1 MNIHTVADILRFPN
15 ETPLEGIEG
24 TITAV
29 YPRKAGTTQ
38 QNKPWSFQDATF
50 ADATGAIIKL
60 KFVGCEDFSSSWKS
74 RRVRITSVKSDRGR
88 TGLYALDDEYNGNV
102 TRKIKVTPSHTIVDL
117 AESRPVQ
124 GLSEAVDQRLASSQQ
139 APQYSPPPQEQRREA
154 PQHTQ
159 PAGPSHHAAPPATGI
174 DAGPLIARIAGLQAK
189 CYDAAVWNAHGI
201 MERHGIA
208 LMPGAV
214 GIMGDKIFMEV
225 IRRIEPS
232 MLPMNPY
239 KAAPFRGKPLDEL
252 LPAMRQQ
259 IAEGKA
265 EIDFGANE
273 ERQRLGAQ
281 SLAQQAATPPPVQEP
296 VDDDTMPF

>member
-1 MNIHTVADILRFPN
+1 MTTHTVADILRFPN
-15 ETPLEGIEG
+15 ETPLEAIEG

-29 YPRKAGTTQ
+29 YPRKSGTTQ
-38 QNKPWSFQDATF
+38 QGKPWSFQDGAF
-50 ADATGAIIKL
+50 ADATGAVMKL
-60 KFVGCEDFSSSWKS
+60 KLVGCEDFPTSWKG

-88 TGLYALDDEYNGNV
+88 TGLYALDDEYNGQT
-102 TRKIKVTPSHTIVDL
+102 TRKIKLTPSHTIVDL

-124 GLSEAVDQRLASSQQ
+124 GLSQAVEQHLPPAQHQ
-139 APQYSPPPQEQRREA
+139 AP
-154 PQHTQ
+154 PQHTHA
-159 PAGPSHHAAPPATGI
+159 PTSPSHHAAPPATGV

-189 CYDAAVWNAHGI
+189 CYDAAVHNAHGI
-201 MERHGIA
+201 YERHGIA

-214 GIMGDKIFMEV
+214 GVMGDKIFMEV

-239 KAAPFRGKPLDEL
+239 KAAPFKGRPLDEL
-252 LPAMRQQ
+252 LPVMRQQ

-281 SLAQQAATPPPVQEP
+281 ATAQAAATPPPILEP
-296 VDDDTMPF
+296 DPNDDTVPF